1 MQKKYNG
8 DNLPDLDLNYKGTS
22 SNLLAVVR
30 VRPLMEKDLVSN
42 ALECVTVIND
52 TTMVISEPYDSDGH
66 TASEK
71 TRKLQFE
78 FPKVFPKTST
88 NQEIFGYTTKSLLP
102 GLFEGLNATVFC
114 YGAAH
119 SGKTFTIFGNNETQ
133 GITGF
138 ILADLQSMV
147 ESSQYS
153 GAVMKVSYVEIYN
166 EVIRD
171 LLVADEKNIDIRE
184 DPIKG
189 TVLINISE
197 ITTSSKKDI
206 LKALK

>member
-8 DNLPDLDLNYKGTS
+8 DNLPDLDLNYKGHT

-30 VRPLMEKDLVSN
+30 VRPLLEKDLISN

-52 TTMVISEPYDSDGH
+52 TTLVISEPYDSDGH

-78 FPKVFPKTST
+78 FPRVFAKTSS
-88 NQEIFGYTTKSLLP
+88 NQEIYNFTTKNLLG

-119 SGKTFTIFGNNETQ
+119 SGKSMTIFGNQELQ
-133 GITGF
+133 GLAGYA
-138 ILADLQSMV
+138 LADLQAMV
-147 ESSQYS
+147 EGPTQA
-153 GAVMKVSYVEIYN
+153 GAVMKISYVEIYN
-166 EVIRD
+166 EFIRD
-171 LLVADEKNIDIRE
+171 LLVADDKTIDIRE
-184 DPIKG
+184 DPVKG
-189 TVLINISE
+189 TTLINVSE

-206 LKALK
+206 LKAIK